1 MTPYNTSWLYVI
13 GGILFSSLA
22 QIFLKRATFVEA
34 KQALWVLFVSSSV
47 LCYLISFFAYYL
59 ALREFSISRVSPVMT
74 IGVVLIVVTYGFWA
88 GETVTVKQS
97 LGVVLGIISIA
108 LILS

>member
-1 MTPYNTSWLYVI
+1 MTPYNPSWLYVI

-22 QIFLKRATFVEA
+22 QIFLKRATFFEA
-34 KQALWVLFVSSSV
+34 KQVLWILSVSSSA
-47 LCYLISFFAYYL
+47 LCYLVSFIAYYM
-59 ALREFSISRVSPVMT
+59 ALREFSISRVSPLMT

-88 GETVTVKQS
+88 GETITVKQT